1 MSNVVFSPASSA
13 QQQFLLSDADVTFY
27 GGAAGAGKS
36 HCLLGSFLKFCHHP
50 RTRGVIFR
58 KTTKQISNP
67 GGLFDSA
74 VNLFKQVDP
83 KLKIKNRDLE
93 LVFSSGATLKFA
105 YLDNPSDKYNFQGA
119 ELTFIGFDEIQQLS
133 QENVIYLFS
142 RLRST
147 TVDYKKQIVATGNPD
162 FHSFMKDW
170 VEFALD
176 ERGIPIRKDVY
187 PKRYFAQV
195 SGGSI
200 DWADTREALELVHG
214 TGDESGILSF
224 MFVPGT
230 IYDNPPLIKADP
242 TYISKLKALPLVEKE
257 RLLYGSWYAR
267 ESASGYWKRHWT
279 NQVLIAPLNVKGRV
293 RSWDLAFTQVNE
305 SGSKN
310 PDYTAGVLLSKSQ
323 TGRYTV
329 ENIIRLRDRAH
340 IVEEMIISTA
350 KDDGHRVIIT
360 LPNDPAGGGA
370 YVRGIQKRLSELG
383 FVCRL
388 VRPTKGKIQRF
399 APFAATAEGGF
410 IDVVIGEW
418 NNDFHNELETFDGS
432 NKYKDDQADGCSDA
446 FHTLNKEVN
455 LPLFTL
461 PNMQQSNGYSS
472 LGFSQATLPVS
483 SAPIITQGEF
493 TYK

>member
-170 VEFALD
+170 VEFA
-176 ERGIPIRKDVY
+176 
-187 PKRYFAQV
+187 
-195 SGGSI
+195 
-200 DWADTREALELVHG
+200 
-214 TGDESGILSF
+214 GDESGILSF

-329 ENIIRLRDRAH
+329 ENVIRLRDRAH

>member
-1 MSNVVFSPASSA
+1 LGYSSEVYN
-13 QQQFLLSDADVTFY
+13 SK
-27 GGAAGAGKS
+27 AAGAGKS

-58 KTTKQISNP
+58 KTTKQLSNP

-74 VNLFKQVDP
+74 VHLYKQVDP

-105 YLDNPSDKYNFQGA
+105 YLDNPSDKYNYQGA
-119 ELTFIGFDEIQQLS
+119 ELSWLGFDEIQQLS

-162 FHSFMKDW
+162 FNSFIKDW

-195 SGGSI
+195 SGGGLE
-200 DWADTREALELVHG
+200 WADTREELEVIHG
-214 TGDESGILSF
+214 TGPQSGILSF

-230 IYDNPPLIKADP
+230 IYDNPPLMLADP
-242 TYISKLKALPLVEKE
+242 SYISKLKALPLVEKE

-483 SAPIITQGEF
+483 STPIITQGEF